1 MKALTYRSKK
11 GGDQGTG
18 STTAPNGETSTAK
31 KRKAEDSVQLQI
43 SKKNIHL
50 KFKKKYMPNYSNEQ
64 KAKMYNQ
71 LLFQYQKLQE
81 EVRLIKAENLNVS
94 DNDQIRINELE
105 RKMKQV
111 YNETKKLYV

>member
-1 MKALTYRSKK
+1 
-11 GGDQGTG
+11 
-18 STTAPNGETSTAK
+18 
-31 KRKAEDSVQLQI
+31 
-43 SKKNIHL
+43 
-50 KFKKKYMPNYSNEQ
+50 MPNYSNEQ

-111 YNETKKLYV
+111 YNETKKLYI

>member
-1 MKALTYRSKK
+1 MS
-11 GGDQGTG
+11 
-18 STTAPNGETSTAK
+18 
-31 KRKAEDSVQLQI
+31 
-43 SKKNIHL
+43 
-50 KFKKKYMPNYSNEQ
+50 NYSNEQ

-94 DNDQIRINELE
+94 DSDQIRINELE

>member
-1 MKALTYRSKK
+1 
-11 GGDQGTG
+11 
-18 STTAPNGETSTAK
+18 
-31 KRKAEDSVQLQI
+31 
-43 SKKNIHL
+43 
-50 KFKKKYMPNYSNEQ
+50 MPNYSNEQ

-81 EVRLIKAENLNVS
+81 EVRLIKAENLTVS

>member
-1 MKALTYRSKK
+1 M
-11 GGDQGTG
+11 
-18 STTAPNGETSTAK
+18 
-31 KRKAEDSVQLQI
+31 
-43 SKKNIHL
+43 
-50 KFKKKYMPNYSNEQ
+50 
-64 KAKMYNQ
+64 
-71 LLFQYQKLQE
+71 FQYQKLQE

>member
-1 MKALTYRSKK
+1 
-11 GGDQGTG
+11 
-18 STTAPNGETSTAK
+18 
-31 KRKAEDSVQLQI
+31 
-43 SKKNIHL
+43 
-50 KFKKKYMPNYSNEQ
+50 MPNYSNEQ

-94 DNDQIRINELE
+94 DSDQIRINELE

>member
-1 MKALTYRSKK
+1 
-11 GGDQGTG
+11 
-18 STTAPNGETSTAK
+18 
-31 KRKAEDSVQLQI
+31 
-43 SKKNIHL
+43 
-50 KFKKKYMPNYSNEQ
+50 MPNYSNEQ

>member
-1 MKALTYRSKK
+1 
-11 GGDQGTG
+11 
-18 STTAPNGETSTAK
+18 
-31 KRKAEDSVQLQI
+31 
-43 SKKNIHL
+43 
-50 KFKKKYMPNYSNEQ
+50 MPNYSNEQ

-71 LLFQYQKLQE
+71 LLFQYQTLQE
-81 EVRLIKAENLNVS
+81 EVRLIKAEKLNVS